1 MRKLIIYVVIVLV
14 GLSSGNAILH
24 DYGDALAKSILF
36 FEGQRSGKLPASQRL
51 TWRKDSALGDGLDKG
66 VNLTGGYYDAG
77 DNVKFN
83 FPMAFS
89 TTMMA
94 WGVIEYGKSM
104 GPELAHAVEAVR
116 WSTEYFLKA
125 TATPGVVY
133 AQVGDPN
140 ADHNCWQR
148 PEDMDTPR
156 TLYAVTQ
163 NAPGSEVSAE
173 IAAALAAS
181 SLVFKAFGD
190 KVYAKVLLKRA
201 SEVFEFADKY
211 RGSYNDSIAGG
222 ACPFYCDYSG
232 YQDELLWG
240 AAWLYKASKKSVYLN
255 YVMQNI
261 INFKPQIEAG
271 ISEFGWDAKHAGIGV
286 LISKLVLNNTMETST
301 PFLSYADTFICSILP
316 DSPTNIVQFSPGG
329 LLAKQGVCN
338 LQHATAVSFLIL
350 VYARYLKKS
359 KHVIRC
365 NDKIITQK
373 MLVGFTKKQVDYIL
387 GSNPLSMSYMVG
399 YGSKF
404 PRRIHHRASSLPSVA
419 QHPDH
424 IACKDGTPYFMSAD
438 ANPNELTGAVVGG
451 PNVDDSFAD
460 DRVDSTKSEPATYI
474 NAPLLGLL
482 AYFKSRSSA

>member
-1 MRKLIIYVVIVLV
+1 
-14 GLSSGNAILH
+14 
-24 DYGDALAKSILF
+24 
-36 FEGQRSGKLPASQRL
+36 
-51 TWRKDSALGDGLDKG
+51 
-66 VNLTGGYYDAG
+66 
-77 DNVKFN
+77 
-83 FPMAFS
+83 MAFS

-104 GPELAHAVEAVR
+104 GPELAHAAEAVR

-125 TATPGVVY
+125 TASPGVVF
-133 AQVGDPN
+133 AQVGDP
-140 ADHNCWQR
+140 NCWQR

-156 TLYAVTQ
+156 TVYAVTQ

-181 SLVFKAFGD
+181 PRLWFSKLSEIRLTLKYLSLQTNIEALTMI
-190 KVYAKVLLKRA
+190 VLLEELALFIVIIVAIR
-201 SEVFEFADKY
+201 Y
-211 RGSYNDSIAGG
+211 
-222 ACPFYCDYSG
+222 
-232 YQDELLWG
+232 DELLWG
-240 AAWLYKASKKSVYLN
+240 AAWLYKASKKSIYLN

-271 ISEFGWDAKHAGIGV
+271 ISEFGWDAKHAGINV
-286 LISKLVLNNTMETST
+286 LVSKLV
-301 PFLSYADTFICSILP
+301 
-316 DSPTNIVQFSPGG
+316 G
-329 LLAKQGVCN
+329 
-338 LQHATAVSFLIL
+338 
-350 VYARYLKKS
+350 
-359 KHVIRC
+359 
-365 NDKIITQK
+365 
-373 MLVGFTKKQVDYIL
+373 YIL

-482 AYFKSRSSA
+482 AYFKSRSSP

>member
-1 MRKLIIYVVIVLV
+1 MRKIIIYVVTVLV

-36 FEGQRSGKLPASQRL
+36 FEGQRSGKLPATQRL
-51 TWRKDSALGDGLDKG
+51 TWRRDSALGDGLDNG
-66 VNLTGGYYDAG
+66 VDLTGGYYDAG

-104 GPELAHAVEAVR
+104 GPELEHAVEAVR
-116 WSTEYFLKA
+116 WSTDYFLKA

-133 AQVGDPN
+133 AQLGDPN
-140 ADHNCWQR
+140 ADHNCWER

-156 TLYAVTQ
+156 TVYAVTQ

-181 SLVFKAFGD
+181 SSVFKAFGD
-190 KVYAKVLLKRA
+190 KLYAKVLLKRA

-232 YQDELLWG
+232 YQ
-240 AAWLYKASKKSVYLN
+240 
-255 YVMQNI
+255 
-261 INFKPQIEAG
+261 IEAG
-271 ISEFGWDAKHAGIGV
+271 ISEFGWDAKHAGISV

-301 PFLSYADTFICSILP
+301 PFLSYSDTFICSLLP

-329 LLAKQGVCN
+329 LLVRQGVCN
-338 LQHATAVSFLIL
+338 LQHATGVSFLVL

-419 QHPDH
+419 QHPGH
-424 IACKDGTPYFMSAD
+424 IACKDGTPYFMSDD

-451 PNVDDSFAD
+451 PNVDDSFSD
-460 DRVDSTKSEPATYI
+460 DRLDSTKSEPATYI

-482 AYFKSRSSA
+482 AYFKSRSSP